1 MVDYRYK
8 ANGKPKATETLK
20 PIERALIMQTYD
32 YNILK
37 TIVEV
42 PSRSIQGIEAL
53 EDHISKLNN
62 ESGNAES
69 IGESHVRIKF
79 ASENIALEVEVTR
92 KDTDT
97 DNLSVY
103 GWDATGQAIKPK
115 ESENGKALIEHLEKL
130 RG

>member
-1 MVDYRYK
+1 
-8 ANGKPKATETLK
+8 
-20 PIERALIMQTYD
+20 MQTYD

-42 PSRSIQGIEAL
+42 PSRSIRSIEAL

-69 IGESHVRIKF
+69 IGESHVRTKF
-79 ASENIALEVEVTR
+79 ASENITLEVEVTC
-92 KDTDT
+92 KDADT
-97 DNLSVY
+97 DNLSVF

-115 ESENGKALIEHLEKL
+115 ESENGKALIERLEKL

>member
-1 MVDYRYK
+1 
-8 ANGKPKATETLK
+8 
-20 PIERALIMQTYD
+20 MQTYG

-42 PSRSIQGIEAL
+42 PSRAIRGIEAL
-53 EDHISKLNN
+53 EDYISKRNN

-69 IGESHVRIKF
+69 IGECHVRTEF
-79 ASENIALEVEVTR
+79 ASENITLEVEVTR
-92 KDTDT
+92 KDADT

-103 GWDATGQAIKPK
+103 GKDASGQAIKPK
-115 ESENGKALIEHLEKL
+115 ESENGKALIKHLEKL

>member
-1 MVDYRYK
+1 
-8 ANGKPKATETLK
+8 
-20 PIERALIMQTYD
+20 MQTYD
-32 YNILK
+32 YNVLK

-42 PSRSIQGIEAL
+42 PGHSIRGIEAL

-79 ASENIALEVEVTR
+79 ASENITIEVEVTR
-92 KDTDT
+92 KDADT

-103 GWDATGQAIKPK
+103 GKDASGQAIKPK
-115 ESENGKALIEHLEKL
+115 ESENGKVLIEHLEKL

>member
-1 MVDYRYK
+1 
-8 ANGKPKATETLK
+8 
-20 PIERALIMQTYD
+20 MQTYD

-42 PSRSIQGIEAL
+42 PSRSIRSIEAL

-69 IGESHVRIKF
+69 RGESHVRTKF
-79 ASENIALEVEVTR
+79 ASENITIEVEVTR
-92 KDTDT
+92 KDSDT
-97 DNLSVY
+97 DNLSVF

-130 RG
+130 RD

>member
-1 MVDYRYK
+1 
-8 ANGKPKATETLK
+8 
-20 PIERALIMQTYD
+20 MQTYD

-42 PSRSIQGIEAL
+42 PSRSIRGIEAL

-79 ASENIALEVEVTR
+79 ASENITIEVEVTR
-92 KDTDT
+92 KDADT
-97 DNLSVY
+97 DNLSVF